1 MKIESLVRE
10 NILRLKPYTSAR
22 GDYLS
27 GILLDANEN
36 SFGSSAGEDLHIEL
50 NRYPDPYHNQ
60 LRNKLGSYLNTA
72 KENLFIG
79 VGSDEIIDLLV
90 RIFCEPKVDNAI
102 ILEPTYG
109 MYKVVCDVND
119 VQTKIVMLNGSFQ
132 IDLDKTFQA
141 VTHNSK
147 IIFICSPNNPT
158 ANVINIRSILEIAK
172 SFKGIVAVDEAYAEF
187 SEDSGLIGSTQ
198 DYPNIVLLR
207 TFSKAW
213 GLAGVRCGYC
223 VTSKQI
229 VDLLYKI
236 KSPYNINKL
245 TSEIVIKALKNS
257 VQKDKFIEQIKKERE
272 YLIRELEDTPEI
284 QKVYPSE
291 SNFILFECNEASTVY
306 RKLAEKGIIIRDRS
320 NQVKNCLRVSVG
332 IREQNLLFLMEL
344 RKILWQK

>member
-36 SFGSSAGEDLHIEL
+36 SFGSSAGDDLHIEL

-90 RIFCEPKVDNAI
+90 RIFCEPKMDNAI

-141 VTHNSK
+141 ITHNSK

-158 ANVINIRSILEIAK
+158 ANVINIQSILEIAK
-172 SFKGIVAVDEAYAEF
+172 TFNGIVAVDEAYAEF
-187 SEDSGLIGSTQ
+187 SEDSGLIGFAQ

-245 TSEIVIKALKNS
+245 TSEIVIKALINS
-257 VQKDKFIEQIKKERE
+257 AQKDKFIEQIKKERE

-332 IREQNLLFLMEL
+332 TREQNLLFLMEL